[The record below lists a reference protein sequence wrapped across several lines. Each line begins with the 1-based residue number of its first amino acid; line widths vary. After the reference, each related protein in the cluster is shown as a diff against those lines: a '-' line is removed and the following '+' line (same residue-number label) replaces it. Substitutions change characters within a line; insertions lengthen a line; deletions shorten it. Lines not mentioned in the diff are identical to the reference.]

1 MPYERKT
8 TDIFITPELADL
20 LTQFR
25 SHSVIADA
33 LLQKRLSKEIV
44 HDNHINYLSLSKDD
58 LKISYLPFDRIN
70 KYKEVIENEPQIAWK
85 ANLRIKANPGSAI
98 QKVFKNLNNKDI
110 EVFVNYFK
118 ALQAKK
124 EYEMKIVSGPD
135 IRKYYFYNSYKQ
147 QSGSLG
153 NSCMKYD
160 GCASFFSLYEEN
172 DDTIKMLIMSDPSD
186 KIYGRALLWHVGDVK
201 VMDRIYTINDEEYSI
216 HFKKWAEQNG
226 YIFKTHQKFDHTLQ
240 FDENGKTSEK
250 RLSVKLNNSKFD
262 LYPYLDTFKFLNRN
276 DGVLYNYNPIEDTE
290 EPFGCDNNISIL
302 MAPNGSYYGSQ
313 HIVFDHIDRKYLHK
327 GDAVFIKE
335 KNFYTNTGNCNWS
348 NTNDRYILK
357 DISFFCEVIGDH
369 FLNERELNNQ
379 DRLDYHI
386 KRYNWD
392 PFKKEIFEKREEP
405 VRLKDK
411 RKSFFESHNFATD
424 YNRYWTDHFADES
437 SRQIHVNPS
446 TGVISTQESNDVAET
461 SNTIQDSAP
470 VQEIDPRVEQSDL
483 ILEQSD
489 FRVIRGG
496 GGANRISARWEPL
509 ASYGHGRVHTITAE
523 HRRYPPYI
531 GVQPRAI
538 YNVTTDVAQGT
549 VVDNLSEV
557 LDYFTTANE
566 QPEPF

>member
-8 TDIFITPELADL
+8 TDIFLSPELTNL
-20 LTQFR
+20 LSQFR
-25 SHSVIADA
+25 SHSIIADA

-118 ALQAKK
+118 ALQAKE
-124 EYEMKIVSGPD
+124 EYEMKIVSGSD

-172 DDTIKMLIMSDPSD
+172 DDTIKMLIMSDSSD
-186 KIYGRALLWHVGDVK
+186 KIYGRALLWHIGDVK

-240 FDENGKTSEK
+240 FDEQGKTSEK
-250 RLSVKLNNSKFD
+250 RLAIKLNNSKFE

-276 DGVLYNYNPIEDTE
+276 DGVLYNYNPKEDTE
-290 EPFGCDNNISIL
+290 DPFGRDDNISIL
-302 MAPNGSYYGSQ
+302 MAPNGSYYNSQ

-327 GDAVFIKE
+327 ADAVFVKE
-335 KNFYTNTGNCNWS
+335 KNFYTNTGNCYWS

-357 DISFFCEVIGDH
+357 DISFFCETIGDY

-392 PFKKEIFEKREEP
+392 PFKKEMFEKREEP
-405 VRLKDK
+405 YL
-411 RKSFFESHNFATD
+411 TD
-424 YNRYWTDHFADES
+424 LGTPVQPS
-437 SRQIHVNPS
+437 QQINMDPS
-446 TGVISTQESNDVAET
+446 TGVISIQESNDVAET

-470 VQEIDPRVEQSDL
+470 IQEIDPRVEQSDL
-483 ILEQSD
+483 RLEQSD

-496 GGANRISARWEPL
+496 GGTNRIQNISARWEPL
-509 ASYGHGRVHTITAE
+509 SSQSYGRVHTITAE
-523 HRRYPPYI
+523 Q
-531 GVQPRAI
+531 VQPRAV
-538 YNVTTDVAQGT
+538 YNVNTDVAQGM
-549 VVDNLSEV
+549 VVDNLSDV

>member
-124 EYEMKIVSGPD
+124 EYEMKIVSGSD
-135 IRKYYFYNSYKQ
+135 IRKYYLYNSYKQ

-172 DDTIKMLIMSDPSD
+172 DDTIKMIVMSDTTDTD

-240 FDENGKTSEK
+240 FDEQGKTSEK
-250 RLSVKLNNSKFD
+250 RLAIKLNNSKFE

-276 DGVLYNYNPIEDTE
+276 DGVLYNYNPKEDTE
-290 EPFGCDNNISIL
+290 DPFGRDDNISIL

-327 GDAVFIKE
+327 GDAVFVKE
-335 KNFYTNTGNCNWS
+335 KNFYTNTGNCYWS

-357 DISFFCEVIGDH
+357 DISFFCETIGDY

-379 DRLDYHI
+379 DRLNYHI

-392 PFKKEIFEKREEP
+392 PFKKEMFEK
-405 VRLKDK
+405 
-411 RKSFFESHNFATD
+411 
-424 YNRYWTDHFADES
+424 
-437 SRQIHVNPS
+437 
-446 TGVISTQESNDVAET
+446 
-461 SNTIQDSAP
+461 IQDNATI
-470 VQEIDPRVEQSDL
+470 QEIDPRVRLAFNPEIDFVNFVEDSDQSNL
-483 ILEQSD
+483 RI
-489 FRVIRGG
+489 VRGG
-496 GGANRISARWEPL
+496 GRGANRIQAAEFGMS
-509 ASYGHGRVHTITAE
+509 SYGISGNYTEQIDELLSIA
-523 HRRYPPYI
+523 
-531 GVQPRAI
+531 QPR
-538 YNVTTDVAQGT
+538 TDVA
-549 VVDNLSEV
+549 NESLSDV
-557 LDYFTTANE
+557 LDSFTTANE